1 MTITWAILGVAI
13 LTGLLGG
20 VHCAGMCGGIVSAL
34 ASAPKRAGK
43 PNGGSTRD
51 GKSWLIHLCYNLG
64 RISSYTLAGAI
75 AGTLGSL
82 SLMLDGLLPVQIVLY
97 VLANL
102 LLIGLGLY
110 LAGIRGPV
118 TYLERVGSRF
128 WALLSPFTRRFVP
141 VDSPGKALA
150 LGMLW
155 GWLPCGL
162 VYTVLFTALLSGN
175 ALSGAAVMLAF
186 GVGTLPNLMIV
197 AALMRGPRA
206 WLTSRPARTLSGAV
220 VLGFGVY
227 GLAHAATLTQQIK
240 GGLFC
245 IG

>member
-1 MTITWAILGVAI
+1 MTITWAILGVAV

-34 ASAPKRAGK
+34 
-43 PNGGSTRD
+43 GSSRTTTGTARSR
-51 GKSWLIHLCYNLG
+51 KLWLNHLCYNLG
-64 RISSYTLAGAI
+64 RIASYMVAGAV
-75 AGTLGSL
+75 AGTVGSL
-82 SLMLDGLLPVQIVLY
+82 GLMLDGLLPVQIALY
-97 VLANL
+97 AAANL
-102 LLIGLGLY
+102 VLIGLGLY

-118 TYLERVGSRF
+118 SSLERLGSGF
-128 WALLSPFTRRFVP
+128 WSVLKPFTRRFLP
-141 VDSPGKALA
+141 ADSPAKALA

-162 VYTVLFTALLSGN
+162 VYTMLFTALISGN
-175 ALSGAAVMLAF
+175 AQSGATVMLAF
-186 GVGTLPNLMIV
+186 GLGTLPNLMAA
-197 AALMRGPRA
+197 AALLHGPRA
-206 WLTSRPARTLSGAV
+206 WLASRPARTLSGAV

-227 GLAHAATLTQQIK
+227 GLAHAATLSQQIK

>member
-1 MTITWAILGVAI
+1 MTITWAILGVAV

-34 ASAPKRAGK
+34 ATGQRATG
-43 PNGGSTRD
+43 TA
-51 GKSWLIHLCYNLG
+51 WLVHLCYNLG
-64 RISSYTLAGAI
+64 RIASYTVAGAV
-75 AGTLGSL
+75 AGTVGSL
-82 SLMLDGLLPVQIVLY
+82 GLLLDEFLPVQIALY
-97 VLANL
+97 VAANL

-118 TYLERVGSRF
+118 SSLERLGSHF
-128 WALLSPFTRRFVP
+128 WSALKPFTRRFLP
-141 VDSPGKALA
+141 ADSPAKALA

-162 VYTVLFTALLSGN
+162 VYTMVFTALLSGGS
-175 ALSGAAVMLAF
+175 LSGATVMFAF
-186 GVGTLPNLMIV
+186 GIGTLPNLMLA
-197 AALMRGPRA
+197 AALSHGPRR
-206 WLTSRPARTLSGAV
+206 WLASRPARTLSGAV
-220 VLGFGVY
+220 VLGFGMY
-227 GLAHAATLTQQIK
+227 GLAHAATLSQQIK